1 MVHCVNRVIKVV
13 FRPASEGFSLRRQ
26 GTYYMQHGGHGAQ
39 MTQRLRKG
47 VGGRRVE
54 GRKSRRTPLAETGML
69 RG

>member
-26 GTYYMQHGGHGAQ
+26 DMQHGGHGAQ
-39 MTQRLRKG
+39 MTQHLRKG
-47 VGGRRVE
+47 GGGQKAE
-54 GRKSRRTPLAETGML
+54 RTPSAETGML